1 MIKLYLESYDHIPD
15 HLGFSYIIIYE
26 LYSFVFYI

>member
-1 MIKLYLESYDHIPD
+1 MLTLYLESHDHILG

-26 LYSFVFYI
+26 LYSFIFYT

>member
-1 MIKLYLESYDHIPD
+1 MIKLYLESHDHIPD